1 MVLQSCTS
9 LPPPHAELFEGG
21 RTPLNLAA
29 WEVALRWHPDKDF
42 ASYICS
48 GLRVGFRVGFV
59 RSRPLKSANANMF
72 SSFEHPDIIQE
83 YVSKQLELGRMLGP
97 LDPMCHSTVHINRF
111 GVVPKGHATGKWRL
125 ITDLSYPPG
134 KSVNDG
140 IDPELC
146 SLRYTSVDDV
156 ATAAAGL
163 GRGALMA
170 KVDIEAAYRL
180 VPVHPHDR
188 PLLGMEWKGQVFA
201 DPMLPFGLRSAP
213 KIFNAIA
220 DALEW
225 HLKSRGIAHLFHYLD
240 DFTILGSPNS
250 DECTRSLTV
259 MRQVC
264 TELGIPLADH
274 KTEGPATRVS

>member
-1 MVLQSCTS
+1 M
-9 LPPPHAELFEGG
+9 
-21 RTPLNLAA
+21 
-29 WEVALRWHPDKDF
+29 
-42 ASYICS
+42 
-48 GLRVGFRVGFV
+48 GFRVGFV
-59 RSRPLKSANANMF
+59 RGSPLKSATANMF
-72 SSFEHPDIIQE
+72 SSFEHPNIIEE
-83 YVSKQLELGRMLGP
+83 YISKQLELGRMLGP
-97 LDPMCHSTVHINRF
+97 LDPTCHPTVHINRF

-125 ITDLSYPPG
+125 ITDLSYPPR

-146 SLRYTSVDDV
+146 SLHYTTVDDV
-156 ATAAAGL
+156 ATAAARL
-163 GRGALMA
+163 GQGTLMA

-201 DPMLPFGLRSAP
+201 DPMLPFGLRSAL

-225 HLKSRGIAHLFHYLD
+225 YLKSRGIAHVFHYLD

-250 DECTRSLTV
+250 DECIGSLTV
-259 MRQVC
+259 MRQAC
-264 TELGIPLADH
+264 AELGIPLADH
-274 KTEGPATRVS
+274 KTEGPATRVTFLGIMIDTTAGQLSLPPEKLAHLQALFN